1 MQYSEAKQEIIRW
14 VQEAPMLEEIQQE
27 LHGDTLK
34 RIITLEV
41 LKLVLAR
48 WKDMPDAQREKEFQ
62 ALIKGKYDE
71 QRSE

>member
-1 MQYSEAKQEIIRW
+1 MQYSEARQAIIKW

-48 WKDMPDAQREKEFQ
+48 WKDMPDAQRKKEFQ
-62 ALIKGKYDE
+62 ALIKGEYDE
-71 QRSE
+71 RRSE